1 MLATQP
7 HASLPHDAAG
17 SRLHPGQLTV
27 LDLRAQTSVVAV
39 EGNLQIAFRDHSLAW
54 LGDAVMPTWITVPE
68 GAQYVTPQRGFVSIS
83 AAHARAAVF
92 LLQPQRSE
100 NDGFIRR
107 AARHLSSLVRIL
119 LRSPA

>member
-1 MLATQP
+1 MLASQP
-7 HASLPHDAAG
+7 HASLPHRAAS
-17 SRLHPGQLTV
+17 SRLHPGQVTA
-27 LDLRAQTSVVAV
+27 LDLRTQTSIVAV
-39 EGNLQIAFRDHSLAW
+39 EGNLQIAFRDYSLAW
-54 LGDAVMPTWITVPE
+54 LGDAVMPAWITVPE

-92 LLQPQRSE
+92 LVQQLRPE
-100 NDGFIRR
+100 NNGLIRQ